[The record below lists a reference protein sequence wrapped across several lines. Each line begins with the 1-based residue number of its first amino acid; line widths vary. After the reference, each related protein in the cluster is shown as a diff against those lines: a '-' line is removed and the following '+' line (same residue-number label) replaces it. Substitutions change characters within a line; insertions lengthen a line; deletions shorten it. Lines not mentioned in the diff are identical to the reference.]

1 MRKARLGGAIVLAGV
16 LLAVSMSAS
25 QTQQTASQQ
34 PAPQQPAAQQPPQTP
49 PDQPPPQQ
57 PPPQQPPVFRTG
69 ISFVRVDAIVTDKQG
84 NPVVD
89 LKQTDFDVL
98 EDGKPQTIETF
109 RFVKADGAA
118 PVEAQRPIRTRADE
132 ETAAANEDSRI
143 FVFFLDDYHVR
154 LGNSMAARK
163 PLVDFVQNS
172 IGANDLLAVMYPLTP
187 IDAVTL
193 TRDHQSVIRVLST
206 FEGRKFNYEPRNAT
220 EQRYALYPAE
230 TVERIRR
237 QVALSAIEGLS
248 VKLGALREGRKAVI
262 VVSEGYTA
270 MLPPQLRDPV
280 ATMPGFGNPNR
291 RNPTAGDN
299 SMLEDRAEFSG
310 QLDVQQEMQD
320 VFNAANRSNT
330 ALYTVD
336 PRGLATGEFDIDQ
349 NVGFQKSNASLRQ
362 TQDTLRVLADETDG
376 RAFVN
381 RNDFGKAM
389 KQIVS
394 DSSAYY
400 LLGYNST
407 QAPQDGKFH
416 EIKVKVKRGGTE
428 VRSRKGY
435 WALTTADAARTAA
448 SATKLGPPP
457 AVSKALSSITEP
469 SSRARL
475 IRTWVGT
482 TKGDNG
488 KTRVTFVWEPIAAMP
503 GVRREMATSVAL
515 IAAAP
520 DGATVYRGNVPDAAA
535 PASNGSASNG
545 SASNGS
551 ASNGSASNG
560 SAANGGPSSTAS
572 PAPAPPSGYAVTF
585 DAPPG
590 RLQFRMSV
598 NGANGPLDSDD
609 REVIVPDLT
618 SAEVIFGTPRVYIAR
633 TPREFQ
639 TINKDPNALPTA
651 SRDFRR
657 TDRMVIRI
665 DAYGPGNAVVATAA
679 KLLNKQGARMAD
691 VPVNAPATAG
701 QSNLIDF
708 PLASLA
714 AGEYLLELTATS
726 EGLPPAT
733 ELIPF
738 RVGG

>member
-1 MRKARLGGAIVLAGV
+1 MRNARLGGAIVVAGL
-16 LLAVSMSAS
+16 LLAVSMYAS
-25 QTQQTASQQ
+25 QNQQPPASQQ
-34 PAPQQPAAQQPPQTP
+34 PPAPAPGTAQTP
-49 PDQPPPQQ
+49 PADPPQQ
-57 PPPQQPPVFRTG
+57 QPVFRTG
-69 ISFVRVDAIVTDKQG
+69 INFVRVDAIVSDRQG

-89 LKQTDFDVL
+89 LKQTDFEVL

-154 LGNSMAARK
+154 LGNSMGARK

-172 IGANDLLAVMYPLTP
+172 IGANDLIAVMYPLTP

-193 TRDHQSVIRVLST
+193 TRDHQSVIRVLNA

-237 QVALSAIEGLS
+237 QVALSALEGLS

-270 MLPPQLRDPV
+270 LLPPQLRDPV
-280 ATMPGFGNPNR
+280 ATMPGFRNPNR

-299 SMLEDRAEFSG
+299 SMLEDRAEFVG

-330 ALYTVD
+330 AFYTVD

-349 NVGFQKSNASLRQ
+349 NVGFQRSGSSLRQ

-389 KQIVS
+389 KQIVA

-416 EIKVKVKRGGTE
+416 EIKVRVKRTGTE

-435 WALTTADAARTAA
+435 WALTMADAAKTTALA
-448 SATKLGPPP
+448 KPGPPA
-457 AVSKALSSITEP
+457 AVSKALSGISEP
-469 SSRARL
+469 SRARV
-475 IRTWVGT
+475 IRTWVGST
-482 TKGDNG
+482 RGANG

-503 GVRREMATSVAL
+503 GVRRDMATSVAL
-515 IAAAP
+515 IAAQP
-520 DGATVYRGNVPDAAA
+520 DGATIFRGNLPEAAT
-535 PASNGSASNG
+535 PASNGAATSPANG
-545 SASNGS
+545 SPGS
-551 ASNGSASNG
+551 A
-560 SAANGGPSSTAS
+560 T
-572 PAPAPPSGYAVTF
+572 APAPSGYAVSF
-585 DAPPG
+585 EAPPG

-598 NGANGPLDSDD
+598 NGANGAIDSDD
-609 REVIVPDLT
+609 REVMVPDLT
-618 SAEVIFGTPRVYIAR
+618 EAEVAFGTPRVYIAR

-639 TINKDPNALPTA
+639 AINKDPDAVPSA

-657 TDRMVIRI
+657 TDRLVIRI
-665 DAYGPGNAVVATAA
+665 DAYGPGNSVVAVAG
-679 KLLNKQGARMAD
+679 KLLNKQGQRMAD
-691 VPVNAPATAG
+691 IPINAPATPG
-701 QSNLIDF
+701 QPHVIDF
-708 PLASLA
+708 SLASLA
-714 AGEYLLELTATS
+714 AGEYLLELTGTS
-726 EGLPPAT
+726 EALPPAT
-733 ELIPF
+733 ELVAF